1 MFLKTIVENRLRKE
15 LYHLNFKSFE
25 EVDFIYNKFKVNSE
39 NAPGEYDDK
48 VEYEEEEE
56 DQEEKDDQ
64 EDKNDNKDE
73 NENENDTDFPLNIE
87 YFKNKNYDNIIYTLQ
102 DFNYLNSLLN
112 IIFFIRNKDLAC
124 FSSNDNKKIKEELLT
139 ILHKFEAQNIIPIS
153 TRSNCNC
160 LYNAISIALFGN
172 VKIVDRLRIL
182 LSYIILKEKK
192 SFYKLLRKRGYP
204 EPEEHFK
211 ILIKQTLSPECE
223 FGWGDDLN
231 IIGLSILIQRP
242 IYILNSHYNASF
254 YSNYT
259 NSKKSPIVIIHN
271 DQHFTGT

>member
-1 MFLKTIVENRLRKE
+1 MIIRKWKK
-15 LYHLNFKSFE
+15 NF
-25 EVDFIYNKFKVNSE
+25 
-39 NAPGEYDDK
+39 
-48 VEYEEEEE
+48 
-56 DQEEKDDQ
+56 
-64 EDKNDNKDE
+64 
-73 NENENDTDFPLNIE
+73 
-87 YFKNKNYDNIIYTLQ
+87 
-102 DFNYLNSLLN
+102 
-112 IIFFIRNKDLAC
+112 
-124 FSSNDNKKIKEELLT
+124 
-139 ILHKFEAQNIIPIS
+139 LHKFKAQNIKPIS
-153 TRSNCNC
+153 TRGNGNC

-172 VKIVDRLRIL
+172 ENIVDRLRIL

-192 SFYKLLRKRGYP
+192 SFYKLLRTRGYP

-259 NSKKSPIVIIHN
+259 NSKKSPIVIIHK
-271 DQHFTGT
+271 DQHFTGTLHIKNKSISIECPETCVDKEIF